1 MDIMFVMGLNGS
13 QLDSKCRLENQDGL
27 YGLFLESWGQKNN
40 PQYNE
45 ALKTIIYRMQ
55 VKKIKKLDAFIASE
69 PLLKNMPSKDERRLS
84 NSDDGYFHI
93 NQVNAEKLRL
103 ELCRKQKFFSA
114 YAKKEKPI
122 ENGTK
127 RIFLHAEELQSQ
139 NDWKE
144 IVFGEDSCNFGLT
157 DNLEI
162 LSNRAFKLLNKKL
175 IKPVGVAKPSKSTT
189 KVDVYLR
196 CPDVVSYILKISNGV
211 CENCS
216 KLGPFTNSLGI
227 PYLEVHHVIPL
238 SKGGADTPENC
249 VALYPN
255 CHKALHY
262 AENINQITEFLYKK
276 CNRLQK

>member
-1 MDIMFVMGLNGS
+1 MNTMFVMGLNGS
-13 QLDSKCRLENQDGL
+13 QLDSKCRLENQDEL

-45 ALKTIIYRMQ
+45 ALRTIIYRMQ
-55 VKKIKKLDAFIASE
+55 VKKIKKFEVFIASE
-69 PLLKNMPSKDERRLS
+69 PLLKNMPSKEERRLS
-84 NSDDGYFHI
+84 NSGDGYFHI
-93 NQVNAEKLRL
+93 DQDNADELRL

-114 YAKKEKPI
+114 YAKKEKPTG
-122 ENGTK
+122 NGTK
-127 RIFLHAEELQSQ
+127 RIFLHAKELQLP

-144 IVFGEDSCNFGLT
+144 VIYGEDSCNFDLT

-162 LSNRAFKLLNKKL
+162 LSKRVSKLLNKEL
-175 IKPVGVAKPSKSTT
+175 IKPIGVAKPFKSTT

-216 KLGPFTNSLGI
+216 KPGPFINSLGI

-238 SKGGADTPENC
+238 SKGGPDTPENC
-249 VALYPN
+249 VALCPN

-262 AENINQITEFLYKK
+262 AENINQRTKLLYEK
-276 CNRLQK
+276 CKRLQK